1 MSRTVMFTGQV
12 VPNYT
17 PASYPFM
24 QLVALDDHEVLDV
37 AKLHEVQGIC
47 ETELRGKL
55 VMGDRVVITGWQ
67 VLEDA
72 PAHAKASTE
81 LHLNSIDAANL
92 PPVDSPLLIEIVPG
106 VLLRARRPTHVND
119 KHAELRF
126 DLDAGGYAVG
136 RFRWTHA

>member
-1 MSRTVMFTGQV
+1 MFAGQV
-12 VPNYT
+12 VANYA

-24 QLVALDDHEVLDV
+24 QLIELDDHEVLDV

-47 ETELRGKL
+47 ETELRDRL
-55 VMGDRVVITGWQ
+55 AMGDRVVLTGWQ
-67 VLEDA
+67 VLEGASA
-72 PAHAKASTE
+72 PDKAPTE

-92 PPVDSPLLIEIVPG
+92 PPVDSPLLIEIAPG
-106 VLLRARRPTHVND
+106 VLLKATRPAHVED